1 MEDVLQE
8 MLIQAWAFWT
18 SDDIREE
25 IHCLLL
31 MLLKKHEVGVA
42 DRDCWV
48 GWALRQDVLPRG
60 K

>member
-1 MEDVLQE
+1 

-48 GWALRQDVLPRG
+48 GWALHQDVLPRG

>member
-1 MEDVLQE
+1 MEDALQE

-18 SDDIREE
+18 SDDVREE

-48 GWALRQDVLPRG
+48 GWALHRDVLPRG